1 MKKNNSRDSNGNKFH
16 LKLPA
21 KSENLDI
28 IRKFVASIAE
38 NNGFND
44 DEIYQIELAVDEAC
58 ANVVRHAYRG
68 LNVAH
73 PEILVTVRT
82 HKNGIEISIVDRG
95 KGFDPDKLPTPDM
108 DEYLK
113 KMKPGGLGVHLIKSL
128 MDKVTFSIK
137 PGVRNEVKMVKIH
150 NNG

>member
-1 MKKNNSRDSNGNKFH
+1 MKKTNSHGSSGNKFH

-28 IRKFVASIAE
+28 IRKFVAGIAE
-38 NNGFND
+38 NVGFNE

-68 LNVAH
+68 IDVPH

-82 HKNGIEISIVDRG
+82 RKNGIEISIADRG

>member
-95 KGFDPDKLPTPDM
+95 KGFDPDKLPAPDM